1 MSRTLFWV
9 QIISKQIVCVSCA
22 AATNM
27 IGWMAV
33 SQDLKVKMY
42 KKEFLTCSVCGTLR

>member
-9 QIISKQIVCVSCA
+9 QIITHQIVCTKCA
-22 AATNM
+22 GDTNM

-42 KKEFLTCSVCGTLR
+42 KKEFLTCSVCGSLR